1 MIEKALSLINDVL
14 GLFYPRICGGCDS
27 HLMKHENNLC
37 LICLHGLPKTYF
49 WDYDVNPI
57 EKLFWGRLEV
67 SSACAFLHFEKDNVV
82 QHLMHR
88 FKYEGK
94 AEIGSEL
101 GRVFASIL
109 KDKKWFTDV
118 DVIMPIPLH
127 VSKEQRRGYNQSAY
141 IATGMG
147 DILDVPVR
155 SRALTRTVASESQT
169 RKSRFDRTEN
179 VERVFQ
185 LQNPNSVKGKNILLV
200 DDVVTTGATLEAA
213 GLEILNAGAKRL
225 YIATIAVA

>member
-1 MIEKALSLINDVL
+1 MIEKAISLMNDVL

-37 LICLHGLPKTYF
+37 LMCLHGLPKTYF

-67 SSACAFLHFEKDNVV
+67 SSACTFLHFEKDNVV

-88 FKYEGK
+88 FKYKGK

-101 GRVFASIL
+101 GRIFASIL

-118 DVIMPIPLH
+118 DVIIPIPLH
-127 VSKEQRRGYNQSAY
+127 VSKEERRGYNQSAY
-141 IATGMG
+141 IANGMG
-147 DILDVPVR
+147 EVFDVAVR
-155 SRALTRTVASESQT
+155 SRALKRIIASESQT

-179 VERVFQ
+179 VDRVFQ
-185 LQNPNSVKGKNILLV
+185 LQNPNSVKGRNVLLV

-213 GLEILNAGAKRL
+213 GLEILNAGADRL